1 MIKKII
7 KKMFGNKK
15 QKLSILKNK
24 KTDIEADKGID
35 LSVYNTKY
43 YVAKDN
49 PLKFSSA
56 RHIISVISKYYKPSS
71 VIDMGCGNGI
81 FLKCWQE
88 SSANEILGLD
98 GNNIDDAALFI
109 LRDNFKSVNFENY
122 KNQNNKKY
130 DLAMSCE
137 VAEHIPQDKSE
148 LFIANL
154 CSFSDFILF
163 SAAIPYQDGLNHVNC
178 QPLKYWVDIF
188 EKQGYACFDFI
199 RPQLL
204 NKHEEILSWY
214 LQNIHFFC
222 KNDKKFIL
230 EQNSKSKEELNET
243 KNPFMFYHYS
253 RVESIV
259 KQLENNNLYFKRR

>member
-43 YVAKDN
+43 YAAKDN

-109 LRDNFKSVNFENY
+109 SRDNFKSVN
-122 KNQNNKKY
+122 
-130 DLAMSCE
+130 
-137 VAEHIPQDKSE
+137 IPQDKSE

-214 LQNIHFFC
+214 LQNILFFC